1 MNWNDLLGIEKK
13 VSYRNC
19 KNKLI
24 IEIIILFIIL
34 NIVYEY
40 KIILIKYIL

>member
-1 MNWNDLLGIEKK
+1 MNCNDWLGAEKK